1 MSIYSEL
8 VNVPPLED
16 QKLHKAAHTHARI
29 DAHE

>member
-8 VNVPPLED
+8 VNVPLED